1 MGSHFE
7 RFFQI
12 AIREASSPGADLV
25 DPLRPVQYRYKR
37 VAAPAIEL
45 VATGQV
51 RSKILGRSFQ
61 YSFLDL
67 RAETGCN
74 GVGIVDNRQ
83 QHKRSF
89 RSGGSRLDGCL
100 GILPA
105 QQLDRP
111 AQ

>member
-7 RFFQI
+7 RFFQV
-12 AIREASSPGADLV
+12 AIREASSPGANLV
-25 DPLRPVQYRYKR
+25 DSLGPVQYRYKR

-51 RSKILGRSFQ
+51 GSKILDRSLQ
-61 YSFLDL
+61 NSFLDL
-67 RAETGCN
+67 RAETRCN
-74 GVGIVDNRQ
+74 GVGIVNNGH

-89 RSGGSRLDGCL
+89 RSGGSCLDGCL

-105 QQLDRP
+105 QQLGRP
-111 AQ
+111 VQ